1 MYPPR
6 SARRIYQALKQAHN
20 LALYKKLEQLV
31 KLSTTREDA
40 SSQQQQQRGRR
51 SGRELIAESPL
62 IAPFH
67 IQGRRQRR

>member
-6 SARRIYQALKQAHN
+6 SARQIYQALKRAHN

-31 KLSTTREDA
+31 KLAPTREDA
-40 SSQQQQQRGRR
+40 SSQQQRGRR

-67 IQGRRQRR
+67 TRRQHQ